1 MFVPQEWLI
10 YRDCSMNMR
19 EIADLVKQHRE
30 VAGLSQAELALLAG
44 VGKTSVFDIEHG
56 KQTIRLEVLLKVL
69 AALNIEL
76 KPTSPLLQANADA
89 PR

>member
-1 MFVPQEWLI
+1 
-10 YRDCSMNMR
+10 MNMR
-19 EIADLVKQHRE
+19 KIANLVKQHRE

-76 KPTSPLLQANADA
+76 EPTSPLLRANADA

>member
-1 MFVPQEWLI
+1 
-10 YRDCSMNMR
+10 MNMR

-76 KPTSPLLQANADA
+76 KPTSPLLRPNADA

>member
-1 MFVPQEWLI
+1 
-10 YRDCSMNMR
+10 MNMR

-76 KPTSPLLQANADA
+76 KPTSPLLHSNADA
-89 PR
+89 PH

>member
-1 MFVPQEWLI
+1 MDMSQ
-10 YRDCSMNMR
+10 
-19 EIADLVKQHRE
+19 IADLVKHHRE
-30 VAGLSQAELALLAG
+30 VAGLSQAELAQVAG

-76 KPTSPLLQANADA
+76 KPTSPLLKANADA
-89 PR
+89 SR